1 MEKNGTEKE
10 KNIMIM
16 MIFFNKEK
24 IFFYNEVKRKNSLD
38 DIQPNNKKEK
48 NIVPNINNEKNILG
62 KLTTRNSISRS
73 VINPNIIQ
81 NISGIRNLKVIFNFQ
96 NDMIMM
102 NLSNINFNLIK
113 ILE

>member
-1 MEKNGTEKE
+1 MEQKRKRYNDYDD
-10 KNIMIM
+10 
-16 MIFFNKEK
+16 FFNKEM

-38 DIQPNNKKEK
+38 HIQPNNKKDK
-48 NIVPNINNEKNILG
+48 NIVLNINNEKNILG

-81 NISGIRNLKVIFNFQ
+81 NISGIRNLKVIVNFQ